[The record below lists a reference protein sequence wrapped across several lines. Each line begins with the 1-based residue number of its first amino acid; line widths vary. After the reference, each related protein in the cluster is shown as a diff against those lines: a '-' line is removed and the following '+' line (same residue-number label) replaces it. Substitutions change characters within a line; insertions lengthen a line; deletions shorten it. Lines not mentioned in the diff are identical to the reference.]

1 MEKEPARAPGKSRMN
16 DFLMYKCLILDH
28 DDTAVDSTASVHF
41 PAHLEVMKKLRP
53 GEPVITLDTWFEKNF
68 HPGIMVYL
76 TEEIG
81 LDEKE
86 MEEEFF
92 IWQDFNSKRN
102 PPFYAGLPELM
113 EEFIHRGGIIA
124 VVSHSTEEHIRRHYQ
139 KGAPGI
145 TPDFIFGWDHNPE
158 KRKPSPWPVFQ
169 IMEKTNLNPE
179 DILVVDDLKPGVQ
192 MARAAGVSV
201 AAAGWGHSIP
211 SIRKAMSEL
220 CDVWLPDI
228 EALRV
233 QLFG

>member
-1 MEKEPARAPGKSRMN
+1 MK
-16 DFLMYKCLILDH
+16 FKCLILDH

-53 GEPVITLDTWFEKNF
+53 GEPAITLDTWFEKNF

-86 MEEEFF
+86 MEEEFL

-124 VVSHSTEEHIRRHYQ
+124 VASHSTEEHIRRHYQ
-139 KGAPGI
+139 MGAPGI
-145 TPDFIFGWDHNPE
+145 TPEFIFGWDHNPE
-158 KRKPSPWPVFQ
+158 KRKPSPWPVFR
-169 IMEKTNLNPE
+169 IMEETNL
-179 DILVVDDLKPGVQ
+179 DIEPVRLLKVVEV
-192 MARAAGVSV
+192 
-201 AAAGWGHSIP
+201 
-211 SIRKAMSEL
+211 
-220 CDVWLPDI
+220 LPDEI
-228 EALRV
+228 QSTFHYVILDYMATIKGGQLMPGDDALAV
-233 QLFG
+233 GWFGKEDLNQILTTSSTRKLLQQEFGF